1 MARIVPTTCAAAAF
15 MLPLLTGGCVQQDKY
30 DNLLQ
35 VKRSLQEQLLTV
47 TDERDSLE
55 AQLSNR
61 TQQLSAARG
70 DISLLQEKYEILGGE
85 LSQLSMSNQ
94 NLAMQVSEMEIGP
107 LPADVQAALAR
118 LASQY
123 PDQITFDS
131 GTGMLRFNSDLTFNS
146 GKDQVKDAGTASLAA
161 LATILDGPSAEN
173 FELVVMGHT
182 DDVPVKYSK
191 NQHPTN
197 MHLAVH
203 RAIAVRDV
211 LVGSG
216 IDADRVQVAGW
227 GEYKPLIPNEPGGTA
242 ANRRVEIY
250 LTSKTDTSMAMD
262 PMGDTAAETDTTATA
277 VVDTD
282 EPMK

>member
-1 MARIVPTTCAAAAF
+1 MARIFLTTCAAAAVT
-15 MLPLLTGGCVQQDKY
+15 LPLLASGCVQQDKY

-47 TDERDSLE
+47 TDERDVMQS
-55 AQLSNR
+55 QLSNR
-61 TQQLSAARG
+61 TQQLTAARG
-70 DISLLQEKYEILGGE
+70 DISLLQERYEILGGE
-85 LSQLSMSNQ
+85 LDQISLSNQ
-94 NLAMQVSEMEIGP
+94 DLTMQVSAMEIGP

-146 GKDQVKDAGTASLAA
+146 GKDQVKDGGATSLTA
-161 LATILDGPSAEN
+161 LATILDSPSAEN
-173 FELVVMGHT
+173 FELVILGHT
-182 DDVPVKYSK
+182 DDIPVKFSR

-197 MHLAVH
+197 MHLSVH

-211 LVGSG
+211 LVNSG
-216 IDADRVQVAGW
+216 INADRVQVAGW
-227 GEYKPLIPNEPGGTA
+227 GEYKPLVPNESGGTA
-242 ANRRVEIY
+242 VNRRVEIY
-250 LTSKTDTSMAMD
+250 LTSQTETSMA
-262 PMGDTAAETDTTATA
+262 DTTTPTTTTTTTA
-277 VVDTD
+277 VVETD

>member
-1 MARIVPTTCAAAAF
+1 
-15 MLPLLTGGCVQQDKY
+15 MLPLLAGGCVQQDKY

-61 TQQLSAARG
+61 TNQLTAARG
-70 DISLLQEKYEILGGE
+70 DIAILQEKYEILGGE
-85 LSQLSMSNQ
+85 LGQLSMSNR

-123 PDQITFDS
+123 PDQIMFDS

-146 GKDQVKDAGTASLAA
+146 GKDQVKDAGAASLAA
-161 LATILDGPSAEN
+161 LATILDTPSAEN

-182 DDVPVKYSK
+182 DNVPVKYSR

-227 GEYKPLIPNEPGGTA
+227 GEYKPLIPNEDGGTA

-250 LTSKTDTSMAMD
+250 LTAKTGTTTTTD
-262 PMGDTAAETDTTATA
+262 PMGDTFTDTTTTA
-277 VVDTD
+277 VVETD

>member
-1 MARIVPTTCAAAAF
+1 MARIFLTTCAAAVVT
-15 MLPLLTGGCVQQDKY
+15 LPLLASGCVQQDKY

-47 TDERDSLE
+47 TDERDVMQS
-55 AQLSNR
+55 QLSNR
-61 TQQLSAARG
+61 TQQLTAARG
-70 DISLLQEKYEILGGE
+70 DVSLLQERYEILGGE
-85 LSQLSMSNQ
+85 LDQISLSNQ
-94 NLAMQVSEMEIGP
+94 DLTMQVSAMEIGP

-146 GKDQVKDAGTASLAA
+146 GKDQVKDGGATSLTALAA
-161 LATILDGPSAEN
+161 ILDSPSAEN
-173 FELVVMGHT
+173 FELVILGHT
-182 DDVPVKYSK
+182 DDIPVKFSR

-197 MHLAVH
+197 MHLSVH

-211 LVGSG
+211 LVNSG
-216 IDADRVQVAGW
+216 INADRVQVAGW
-227 GEYKPLIPNEPGGTA
+227 GEYKPLVPNESGGTA
-242 ANRRVEIY
+242 VNRRVEIY
-250 LTSKTDTSMAMD
+250 LTSQTETSMA
-262 PMGDTAAETDTTATA
+262 DTTTPTTTTTTTA
-277 VVDTD
+277 VVETD

>member
-1 MARIVPTTCAAAAF
+1 MARIFLTTCAAAVVT
-15 MLPLLTGGCVQQDKY
+15 LPLLASGCVQQDKY

-47 TDERDSLE
+47 TDERDAMQS
-55 AQLSNR
+55 QLSNR
-61 TQQLSAARG
+61 TQQLTAARG
-70 DISLLQEKYEILGGE
+70 DVSLLQERYEILGGE
-85 LSQLSMSNQ
+85 LDQISLSNQ
-94 NLAMQVSEMEIGP
+94 DLTMQVSAMEIGP

-146 GKDQVKDAGTASLAA
+146 GKDQVKDGGATSLTALAA
-161 LATILDGPSAEN
+161 ILDSPSAEN
-173 FELVVMGHT
+173 FELVILGHT
-182 DDVPVKYSK
+182 DDIPVKFSR

-197 MHLAVH
+197 MHLSVH

-211 LVGSG
+211 LVNSG
-216 IDADRVQVAGW
+216 INADRVQVAGW
-227 GEYKPLIPNEPGGTA
+227 GEYKPLVPNESGGTA
-242 ANRRVEIY
+242 VNRRVEIY
-250 LTSKTDTSMAMD
+250 LTSQTETSMA
-262 PMGDTAAETDTTATA
+262 DTTTPTTTTTTTA
-277 VVDTD
+277 VVETD